1 MSMKTRN
8 YLELS
13 QYMIKLLKT
22 AYKKCSKQK
31 VDVKDKGSSDLVT
44 SLDISLEK
52 FITTALK
59 KDFHETK
66 IVSEEF
72 NSKVEA
78 KGTYFVLDPLDGTIN
93 FANGLNS
100 LCGLQIAYI
109 ENDVTVASA
118 IYFPSS
124 DSAYTAAKGFGSFEN
139 GKKYVVTPKL
149 VSHSLLKINTAQ
161 SDFDTMY
168 KLLEELKY
176 KFLRF
181 RVIGADCYDFAESSL
196 GNFGGLVMRNGNPWD
211 ILPGLLLAEQAEC
224 KITTYKDYIIVTNTE
239 EAQSTILKAF
249 RKIFKQKKQEQ
260 KENKNAK

>member
-1 MSMKTRN
+1 MKTRN

-13 QYMIKLLKT
+13 QYMIKLLKA

-31 VDVKDKGSSDLVT
+31 VDVKDKGLSDLVT
-44 SLDISLEK
+44 SLDLSLEK

-59 KDFHETK
+59 KDFPETK

-72 NSKVEA
+72 NSKIEA

-100 LCGLQIAYI
+100 LYGLQIAYI
-109 ENDVTVASA
+109 KNDVTVASA

-124 DSAYTAAKGFGSFEN
+124 DSSYTAAKNFGAFEN
-139 GKKYVVTPKL
+139 GKKYVVTQKP
-149 VSHSLLKINTAQ
+149 VSHSLLNINTKRA
-161 SDFDTMY
+161 DFDTMY

-181 RVIGADCYDFAESSL
+181 RIIGADCYDFVVSSL
-196 GNFGGLVMRNGNPWD
+196 GNFGGLVMRNGNSWD
-211 ILPGLLLAEQAEC
+211 ILPGLFLAEQAEC

-239 EAQSTILKAF
+239 EAQSAILKAF
-249 RKIFKQKKQEQ
+249 RKIIKQQ
-260 KENKNAK
+260 KESKSAK